1 MLSHVFIYY
10 VLHSIGIM
18 NLKSYAV
25 INFSK
30 SESTKFIEEKVAYW
44 LMLPKFLSKKSVAIG
59 IRGFVIS

>member
-1 MLSHVFIYY
+1 MLSHVFIYYMY

-30 SESTKFIEEKVAYW
+30 SE
-44 LMLPKFLSKKSVAIG
+44 
-59 IRGFVIS
+59 

>member
-1 MLSHVFIYY
+1 
-10 VLHSIGIM
+10 M

>member
-1 MLSHVFIYY
+1 MLSHVFIYLFIYY

-30 SESTKFIEEKVAYW
+30 SE
-44 LMLPKFLSKKSVAIG
+44 
-59 IRGFVIS
+59 